1 MIIVTETQR
10 DAAWL
15 HARAQCA
22 TASRFKD
29 IIARTK
35 SRPAARRNY
44 LVEVATS
51 RMTGQAPQNFV
62 STAMRWGTDQ
72 EPAAK
77 IVYAQQFDVEIDE
90 TGFVRHDSLMAGAS
104 PDGLVDWDGL
114 LEVKCPFSSAVHIQT
129 WMEGMPAE
137 HMAQIQGQLWITGRA
152 WCDFASFDPRLSD
165 GLQLYVQR
173 IHRDEDYITNL
184 EHEVRLFLGEV
195 DGLVATLMA
204 KSQRDTN
211 RSHRNMEPTA

>member
-1 MIIVTETQR
+1 MIIITETQR

-29 IIARTK
+29 ILARTK
-35 SRPAARRNY
+35 SGPAASRRNY
-44 LVEVATS
+44 IVEVATS

-62 STAMRWGTDQ
+62 STAMQWGTDQ

-77 IVYAQQFDVEIDE
+77 IIYAQQFDVEIDE
-90 TGFVRHDSLMAGAS
+90 TGFVRHDLLMAGAS
-104 PDGLVDWDGL
+104 PDGLIDWDGL
-114 LEVKCPFSSAVHIQT
+114 LEIKAPFNSANHIET
-129 WMEGMPAE
+129 WLFGLPGE

-152 WCDFASFDPRLSD
+152 WCDFVSFDPRLPED
-165 GLQLYVQR
+165 LQLYVQR
-173 IHRDEDYITNL
+173 VERNEDYITNL

-204 KSQRDTN
+204 KTQQTR
-211 RSHRNMEPTA
+211 HRNMEPTA